1 MSTKTRRGVVAT
13 LAAGAMTL
21 TLAPSAFASDI
32 DPDFDPDVVV
42 PIAEVSSADVYRIA
56 DADRIRTA
64 VKASQSRS
72 DWGYIFT
79 DVDYVWQCDSGHP
92 VDGTPAHVPPMSLG
106 DVEYF
111 PKDLGRFDVDGQ
123 KDRDP
128 NYVRCEVV
136 VSDVETWG
144 RMDIIVATSDEYADA
159 LASAPLADVLD
170 APILLVD
177 PDKGLEAVTADEI
190 ERLAAVAGPGWGWAP
205 NVVVHILGGT
215 NAVSLAVEDAI
226 DDLDGV
232 DTTLRYQGI
241 DRYETAVNIAAITAG
256 VYGVGWWPFELDIE
270 NLNVYLTTGVNF
282 PDALAAGAAAS
293 HNSGIVLLTAGEEL
307 DRRGFTEDFL
317 IGLNDWVNNTDFFTD
332 GNWWDIN
339 TSEIFAV
346 GGPSATAA
354 ADYDIRLADEYVG
367 EDRYETA
374 TLTADA
380 TFVDPVS
387 YAVVS
392 GETFPDALV
401 ASGWIANA
409 DGPLLLSRAA
419 SLSPV
424 LADYLTESV
433 DDGDQIVTFGGPGAL
448 SINVTDQIEA
458 LLEDLFAPIEY

>member
-1 MSTKTRRGVVAT
+1 MSSKIRRGVVAT
-13 LAAGAMTL
+13 LAAGAL
-21 TLAPSAFASDI
+21 SLSLAPSAFASDI
-32 DPDFDPDVVV
+32 DPDIDPDVVV
-42 PIAEVSSADVYRIA
+42 PVAEVSAADVYRIA
-56 DADRIRTA
+56 DSDRIRTA
-64 VKASQSRS
+64 VQASKSRS
-72 DWGYIFT
+72 DWGTIFT
-79 DVDYVWQCDSGHP
+79 NVDYVWQCDSGHP

-111 PKDLGRFDVDGQ
+111 PKDLGVDQ
-123 KDRDP
+123 EDP

-136 VSDVETWG
+136 VADVETWG

-177 PDKGLEAVTADEI
+177 PDKGLEDVTADEI
-190 ERLAAVAGPGWGWAP
+190 ERLAAIAGPGWGWAP

-215 NAVSLAVEDAI
+215 NAVSLAVEADIDA
-226 DDLDGV
+226 LEGV

-241 DRYETAVNIAAITAG
+241 DRYETSVNIASITAG

-270 NLNVYLTTGVNF
+270 NLNVYLTTGINF

-293 HNSGIVLLTAGEEL
+293 HNDGIVLLTAGEEM

-317 IGLNDWVNNTDFFTD
+317 IGLNDWVNNTGFFTD

-354 ADYDIRLADEYVG
+354 ADFDIRLADEYVG
-367 EDRYETA
+367 DDRYETA

-419 SLSPV
+419 FLSPV
-424 LADYLTESV
+424 LADYLTDNV
-433 DDGDQIVTFGGPGAL
+433 DDGDQIITFGGPGAL
-448 SINVTDQIEA
+448 SLNVFAEIKA